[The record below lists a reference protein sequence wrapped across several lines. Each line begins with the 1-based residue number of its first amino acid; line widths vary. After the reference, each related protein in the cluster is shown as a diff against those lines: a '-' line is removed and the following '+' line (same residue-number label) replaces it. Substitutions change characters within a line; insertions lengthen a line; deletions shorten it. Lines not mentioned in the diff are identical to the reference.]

1 MMKKIAFLASGRGSN
16 FQAVID
22 KVNDG
27 TIDAEIIALI
37 TDKPDAYAVERAC
50 KNNIPVFAI
59 DFKSFDSRS
68 DYDAELLR
76 VMKEVNADLYVLAG
90 YMRLLDQR
98 AAGCFSG
105 RMINIHP
112 ALLPSFKGL
121 NAQKQAIE
129 YGVRISGCTVHFV
142 DEGVDSGA
150 IILQHSV
157 PVFDDDDENLLAE
170 RILKEEHEALPE
182 AVKLFC
188 EDKIS
193 ISKRRVII
201 KE

>member
-37 TDKPDAYAVERAC
+37 TDRPDAYAVERAC

-59 DFKSFDSRS
+59 DFKSFDSRV

-76 VMKEVNADLYVLAG
+76 VMEDVNADLYVLAG

-98 AAGCFSG
+98 TARCFSG

-142 DEGVDSGA
+142 DEGMDSGA

-157 PVFDDDDENLLAE
+157 PVFEDDDENLLAE

>member
-1 MMKKIAFLASGRGSN
+1 MKKIAFLASGRGSN

-37 TDKPDAYAVERAC
+37 TDRPDAYAVERAC
-50 KNNIPVFAI
+50 KNNVPVFAI
-59 DFKSFDSRS
+59 DFKSFDSRA

-76 VMKEVNADLYVLAG
+76 VMEEVNADLYVLAG

-98 AAGCFSG
+98 TAGCFPG

-142 DEGVDSGA
+142 DEGMDSGA

>member
-22 KVNDG
+22 RVNDG
-27 TIDAEIIALI
+27 TINAEIVALI
-37 TDKPDAYAVERAC
+37 TDKPDAYAIKRAGE
-50 KNNIPVFAI
+50 NNIPVFAI
-59 DFKSFDSRS
+59 DFKSFGSRD
-68 DYDAELLR
+68 DYNAELLR
-76 VMKEVNADLYVLAG
+76 VMKEINADLYVLAG
-90 YMRLLDQR
+90 YMRLLDPDT
-98 AAGCFSG
+98 AACFSG

-142 DEGVDSGA
+142 DEGMDSGA

-157 PVFDDDDENLLAE
+157 PVLDNDDEMALAD
-170 RILKEEHEALPE
+170 RILKEEHAALPE

>member
-27 TIDAEIIALI
+27 TIKAEIVALI
-37 TDKPDAYAVERAC
+37 TDKPDAYAIKRAGE
-50 KNNIPVFAI
+50 NNIPVVTV
-59 DFKSFDSRS
+59 DFKSFSSRD
-68 DYDAELLR
+68 DYNSALLEA
-76 VMKEVNADLYVLAG
+76 MKEINADLYVLAG
-90 YMRLLDQR
+90 YMRLLDPDT
-98 AAGCFSG
+98 AARFSG

-121 NAQKQAIE
+121 NAQRQAIE

-142 DEGVDSGA
+142 DEGMDSGA
-150 IILQHSV
+150 IILQHPV
-157 PVFDDDDENLLAE
+157 PVLDSDNEDTLAE
-170 RILKEEHEALPE
+170 RILKEEHSALPK
-182 AVKLFC
+182 AVQLFC

-193 ISKRRVII
+193 ISNRRVII

>member
-22 KVNDG
+22 KVHDG
-27 TIDAEIIALI
+27 TIDTEIIALI
-37 TDKPDAYAVERAC
+37 TDKPGAYAIKRAGD
-50 KNNIPVFAI
+50 NNIPVFVI
-59 DFKSFDSRS
+59 DFKSFDSRD
-68 DYDAELLR
+68 DYNAELHR
-76 VMKEVNADLYVLAG
+76 VMGEINADLYVLAG
-90 YMRLLDQR
+90 YMRLLDSR
-98 AAGCFSG
+98 TAASFSG

-121 NAQKQAIE
+121 NAQKQAVE

-142 DEGVDSGA
+142 DEGMDSGA
-150 IILQHSV
+150 VILQRSV
-157 PVFDDDDENLLAE
+157 PVFDNDDEKSLAE
-170 RILKEEHEALPE
+170 RILGEEHEALPE